1 MNVAHHIDTHL
12 PLDDPSRMYLRE
24 LVGQTRLL
32 SREEEVALFKRIE
45 EAQLQI
51 LAAVALTRLA
61 ARTVLDLSLQILSG
75 RAEMEAL
82 LDLSGREP
90 SEAEMRRLRDRLRR
104 VVAQLKATRGRRA
117 AAAVLQALPLNPKL
131 IEELVARLRKLQEQ
145 IEEQEKAI
153 QRKIPPQRLAEREA
167 ALKAIRK
174 AEAEA
179 GVSAGKLKALLQAI
193 DEGEQRVHRAR
204 QEMVESNLRLVI
216 SVAKKYMNRGLS
228 FLDLIQEGNLGL
240 MRAVEKFE
248 YRRGYKFSTYAI
260 WWIRQAITRAI
271 ADRAPTIRIPVHL
284 LEIIHK
290 LHQTAQA
297 LVQEHG
303 REPTAEELA
312 ARTGLPVEQ
321 VQKAL
326 TAAQLSSSVIS
337 LETPIGEES
346 SLGDIIRDEIEA
358 SPLEAA
364 IRTHLARHTEEV
376 LRTLRPREA
385 EVLRLRFGIGTGR
398 AHTLE
403 EVGQALNLTRERI
416 RQIEEK
422 AIRRL
427 RRMRKGRR
435 LKSFL
440 EAAADEAASP

>member
-1 MNVAHHIDTHL
+1 MNITHSIDTSSL
-12 PLDDPSRMYLRE
+12 LDDPARMYLRE
-24 LVGQTRLL
+24 LVSQTRLL
-32 SREEEVALFKRIE
+32 SREEEVALFKEME
-45 EAQLQI
+45 EAQLQV
-51 LAAVALTRLA
+51 LAAVAQTGLA
-61 ARTVLDLSLQILSG
+61 AKTVLDLGRQVLSG
-75 RAEMEAL
+75 KAEMEAL
-82 LDLSGREP
+82 LDLSDREL
-90 SEAEMRRLRDRLRR
+90 SEAERQRLRARLRR
-104 VVAQLKATRGRRA
+104 VVAQLQAARGRKA
-117 AAAVLQALPLNPKL
+117 ARAVLQVLPLNPKL
-131 IEELVARLRKLQEQ
+131 IEGVVARLKKLGEH
-145 IEEQEKAI
+145 IEEQEQAS
-153 QRKIPPQRLAEREA
+153 QRPREREA

-179 GVSAGKLKALLQAI
+179 GASASQLKALLQAI
-193 DEGEQRVHRAR
+193 EEGEERVYRAR
-204 QEMVESNLRLVI
+204 QRMVESNLRLVI
-216 SVAKKYMNRGLS
+216 SVAKKYMNRGLP

-271 ADRAPTIRIPVHL
+271 ADRARTIRIPVHL

-290 LHQTAQA
+290 LHQAAQA
-297 LVQEHG
+297 LVQEQG

-321 VQKAL
+321 VRKAL
-326 TAAQLSSSVIS
+326 MAAQFSSSVVS

-346 SLGDIIRDEIEA
+346 SLGDIIKDEIEA

-364 IRTHLARHTEEV
+364 IRAHLARQTEEV
-376 LRTLRPREA
+376 LQTLLPREA

-422 AIRRL
+422 ALRRL
-427 RRMRKGRR
+427 RRMRKGKR

-440 EAAADEAASP
+440 EVAADEAAFPG